1 MSTARVVGSV
11 MVVGGLGMMA
21 YSLYAMGKR
30 IVKMGN
36 LAALTVGLKA
46 SLDDVV
52 KASREKDGDNW
63 KEVARTELRSTWE
76 LATADLEH
84 DSSFRQVQSKLY
96 AWIDNELTRIQME
109 STAPVEP
116 VVAITETPAAEQ
128 GDNKE

>member
-1 MSTARVVGSV
+1 

-84 DSSFRQVQSKLY
+84 NAAFFQVQTRLHT
-96 AWIDNELTRIQME
+96 WIDENLDRIE
-109 STAPVEP
+109 A
-116 VVAITETPAAEQ
+116 ETQPAEDSA
-128 GDNKE
+128 NKE

>member
-52 KASREKDGDNW
+52 KASRKN
-63 KEVARTELRSTWE
+63 VS
-76 LATADLEH
+76 
-84 DSSFRQVQSKLY
+84 
-96 AWIDNELTRIQME
+96 
-109 STAPVEP
+109 
-116 VVAITETPAAEQ
+116 
-128 GDNKE
+128 